1 MNICE
6 SDLVCYPKELFEEL
20 ANMFVNICQ
29 KKPKVEFEVLKGIA
43 PAICVLLKHDVCY
56 VIYYINTIKTV
67 VMNMQLKNF
76 AKVDFVFSPIDFHL
90 QGR

>member
-20 ANMFVNICQ
+20 ANMFANICQ
-29 KKPKVEFEVLKGIA
+29 RKPKVEFEVLKGIT

-56 VIYYINTIKTV
+56 VIYYIN
-67 VMNMQLKNF
+67 NHKNSD
-76 AKVDFVFSPIDFHL
+76 AAVANPPRKKCEI
-90 QGR
+90 RN